1 MIFELKRSIDLRLLL
16 MSGAIFISD
25 DLVMLYLNI
34 EYILFA
40 AGKIN
45 KCKMWRKSTLHF
57 QDLMDI
63 VASRVHEDEY
73 YKGN

>member
-1 MIFELKRSIDLRLLL
+1 MIFDLKRSIDLRLLL
-16 MSGAIFISD
+16 MSGAIFVSD
-25 DLVMLYLNI
+25 NLVMLYLDI

-57 QDLMDI
+57 QDLMDF
-63 VASRVHEDEY
+63 VASRVHGDEY